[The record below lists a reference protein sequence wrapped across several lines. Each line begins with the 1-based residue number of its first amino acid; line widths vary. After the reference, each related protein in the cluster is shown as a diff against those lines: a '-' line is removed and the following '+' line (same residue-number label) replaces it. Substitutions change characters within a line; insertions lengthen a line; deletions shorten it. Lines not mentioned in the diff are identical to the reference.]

1 MKEALGTIEVLGLT
15 NGIVVADE
23 MVKSANISVNDIE
36 ITRGFGYVT
45 VKVVGDIGAVQAA
58 INTGKAVAMRNDK
71 LIACNVIARP
81 AARIGQVFVKEE
93 EKKEVKEVKEDK
105 KIEDI
110 KTKEVKEEKKV
121 EEVKKELKEDGGQGK
136 KKSQKKKAD
145 KDSKSK
151 KN

>member
-93 EKKEVKEVKEDK
+93 EKKVV
-105 KIEDI
+105 
-110 KTKEVKEEKKV
+110 KEVKEEKKV

>member
-93 EKKEVKEVKEDK
+93 EKKEVKEDK

>member
-71 LIACNVIARP
+71 LIAYNVIARP
-81 AARIGQVFVKEE
+81 AERIGQVFVEKDQ
-93 EKKEVKEVKEDK
+93 EKKEEIKKIENKEKVEDK
-105 KIEDI
+105 KL
-110 KTKEVKEEKKV
+110 
-121 EEVKKELKEDGGQGK
+121 EEVKKKLKEETGTEKKKDQK
-136 KKSQKKKAD
+136 KKSD
-145 KDSKSK
+145 KDSKPK
-151 KN
+151 KK